1 MEKEELLETEVDN
14 FEAVLELPLILSK
27 KIVEGCHSLKEIP
40 ITSKEYSTCI
50 NNLIVS
56 MDYFVKLISERKP
69 KKPETKTEKTEK
81 INQKTQ
87 KNN

>member
-1 MEKEELLETEVDN
+1 MEKEELLETGADN
-14 FEAVLELPLILSK
+14 FEAVLELPIILSK

-56 MDYFVKLISERKP
+56 MDYFVKLISERRHQKP
-69 KKPETKTEKTEK
+69 KTETEK
-81 INQKTQ
+81 QKKAIKNT